1 MRIGDFEIISTLGAG
16 AAGVVYRA
24 TNLSTKRVVA
34 LKELHT
40 DSAESRQQ
48 AIQEGRAM
56 ASFDSRHLVTIYN
69 IHEIGER
76 MYLESELVEGASLS
90 TLTATEGLSAE
101 ATERLLRELLEG
113 IQAMHGVGLIHG
125 DLKPDNVMIR
135 SEGSAVI
142 IDLGLASRG
151 VATALGGTSQFMAPE
166 MFRPPFH
173 RDARTDLYSLGM
185 TVYEAVVGRARMI
198 ELFPDI
204 LSGRGA
210 ALDHLWQSWALDR
223 STIAV
228 PVDRIRPEIPETL
241 AQLIADLMA
250 KDPAHRPASAAEAL
264 DRLTNAPAPRAAAAT
279 RGREK
284 SPAPDRVS
292 EISSPKR
299 GSRSPWRVIGGIV
312 LLLVVGAGAFLLYI
326 TRSRNIRVETIPSG
340 ATLKSRGKAIGV
352 TTPGNV
358 KIKGRGT
365 RLTASRRGYKD
376 AEIRLPDSGTLA
388 SVRLEPQCADP
399 SIPRH
404 EMKIL
409 VGDGFPVKFLDG
421 LSYHFVGNGC
431 AHDLELDG
439 NDAEVSFTLP
449 GLPNLRAEVWPLKT
463 STPESIQG
471 RLKSLALVWELAL
484 AWESPPPRIVLLRKI
499 PATPPQILSYECCDA
514 KAPAVDVGKD
524 VVAFTLDGMS
534 SNESRTKDDGSFLA
548 FLEISPDGETT
559 LHAHAAAG
567 QVRRVPPGPSSWLT
581 VQPPLTPMQFFV
593 ALAFPEK
600 PAFLAPFEPKAGEPF
615 RLLTSDEVL
624 ALRTA
629 SREQGDAWKRRYTVF
644 EVK

>member
-24 TNLSTKRVVA
+24 TNLTTKRVVA

-40 DSAESRQQ
+40 DSPEARQQ
-48 AIQEGRAM
+48 AVQEGRAM

-90 TLTATEGLSAE
+90 SLTATDGLSAE
-101 ATERLLRELLEG
+101 ATDRLLRELLEG

-166 MFRPPFH
+166 MFRPPYR

-223 STIAV
+223 STTAV

-250 KDPAHRPASAAEAL
+250 KDPANRPASAAEAL
-264 DRLTNAPAPRAAAAT
+264 DRLSSARAPRATEAAPA
-279 RGREK
+279 REK
-284 SPAPDRVS
+284 SPTPNRVTT
-292 EISSPKR
+292 ISGDKSP
-299 GSRSPWRVIGGIV
+299 SRIPWRAIAAVVG
-312 LLLVVGAGAFLLYI
+312 LLILGAGAFLFYV
-326 TRSRNIRVETIPSG
+326 TRSRNVLVETIPSG
-340 ATLKSRGKAIGV
+340 ASLKSRGKALGV
-352 TTPGNV
+352 TTPTSL
-358 KIKGRGT
+358 KIKGRGM
-365 RLTASRRGYKD
+365 RLNASRPGYKD
-376 AEIRLPDSGTLA
+376 ADIRLPDSGPLA
-388 SVRLEPQCADP
+388 PVRLEPRCADP
-399 SIPRH
+399 SVPRA

-421 LSYHFVGNGC
+421 ITTPHHFVGNGC
-431 AHDLELDG
+431 AHDLELG
-439 NDAEVSFTLP
+439 GDATDVSFAFP
-449 GLPNLRAEVWPLKT
+449 GLPNFPRETWPITTATAETIQARLR
-463 STPESIQG
+463 
-471 RLKSLALVWELAL
+471 SLVIAWELAL
-484 AWESPPPRIVLLRKI
+484 GWESADPKILLLRKI
-499 PATPPQILSYECCDA
+499 PGSPPRVENYECCDTR
-514 KAPAVDVGKD
+514 APAVEVDRD
-524 VVAFTLDGMS
+524 VVAFSLDGS
-534 SNESRTKDDGSFLA
+534 QAPLPEDGSFVA
-548 FLEISPDGETT
+548 FIEISPDGEAT
-559 LHAHAAAG
+559 LHANAPSSR
-567 QVRRVPPGPSSWLT
+567 VLRVPAGTSSWLT
-581 VQPPLTPMQFFV
+581 VQPPRTPMQFFV
-593 ALAFPEK
+593 ALAFPER
-600 PAFLAPFEPKAGEPF
+600 PSFLAPFDPGGGEPF
-615 RLLTSDEVL
+615 RLLKPDEVE
-624 ALRTA
+624 ALRDA
-629 SREQGDAWKRRYTVF
+629 SRQQGSSWKRRYTVF